1 MFAEMGMKIGVAFGG
16 LARAA
21 EISNDDE
28 KRKTNS
34 ITRRMEAEAKLLN
47 AQNASRRLDLR
58 EMETAPP
65 QYVMIDGARPQIE
78 PQ

>member
-1 MFAEMGMKIGVAFGG
+1 MFAEMGMQIGQAFGG

-21 EISNDDE
+21 GIANDMED
-28 KRKTNS
+28 KRYAS

-47 AQNASRRLDLR
+47 SHNASRRLDLR

>member
-21 EISNDDE
+21 EISNDVE
-28 KRKTNS
+28 KRKYNS

-47 AQNASRRLDLR
+47 AHNASRRLDLR

-65 QYVMIDGARPQIE
+65 QYVKIDGARPQIE

>member
-1 MFAEMGMKIGVAFGG
+1 MFAEMGRNMGAVFGG

-21 EISNDDE
+21 EITKDVE
-28 KRKTNS
+28 ERKTNS

-65 QYVMIDGARPQIE
+65 AYVMIDGARPQIE

>member
-1 MFAEMGMKIGVAFGG
+1 MFAEMGIQIGQAFGG

-21 EISNDDE
+21 GAANDMED
-28 KRKTNS
+28 KRDAS
-34 ITRRMEAEAKLLN
+34 ITRRIEAEAKLLN

>member
-1 MFAEMGMKIGVAFGG
+1 MFAEMGMQIGQAFGG

-21 EISNDDE
+21 GISNDIE
-28 KRKTNS
+28 ERKTNS
-34 ITRRMEAEAKLLN
+34 ITKRMEAEAKLLN

-65 QYVMIDGARPQIE
+65 AYVMIDGARPQIE

>member
-21 EISNDDE
+21 EISKDVE
-28 KRKTNS
+28 ERKTNS

-65 QYVMIDGARPQIE
+65 AYVMIDGARPQIE

>member
-1 MFAEMGMKIGVAFGG
+1 MFAEMGMQIGQAFGG

-21 EISNDDE
+21 GITNDMED
-28 KRKTNS
+28 KRYAS

-47 AQNASRRLDLR
+47 SQNASRRLDLR